1 MPLRPCARAPSSP
14 CAPRSQAIGR
24 FEEVDR
30 LIMCGMLQSE
40 YPQGGWNGAFCN
52 MFLQAFEEVENL
64 KMAIVAL
71 RVKAALSMV
80 TMAATVRP

>member
-1 MPLRPCARAPSSP
+1 
-14 CAPRSQAIGR
+14 
-24 FEEVDR
+24 
-30 LIMCGMLQSE
+30 
-40 YPQGGWNGAFCN
+40 

>member
-1 MPLRPCARAPSSP
+1 
-14 CAPRSQAIGR
+14 
-24 FEEVDR
+24 
-30 LIMCGMLQSE
+30 MCGMLQSE

>member
-1 MPLRPCARAPSSP
+1 
-14 CAPRSQAIGR
+14 
-24 FEEVDR
+24 
-30 LIMCGMLQSE
+30 MCGMLQSE

-80 TMAATVRP
+80 TMAATVVIIGVMLTRARAWAIMPITTNFT

>member
-1 MPLRPCARAPSSP
+1 MLSN
-14 CAPRSQAIGR
+14 Q
-24 FEEVDR
+24 VDR